1 MKSKKLKIEF
11 VREQDAPILPP
22 PPSEAGITGWL
33 WQNIFMSM
41 SNYSSVRAS
50 IGSLSVILLTLFLI
64 YFGFGQIFSFFDFA
78 IFSAVWED
86 PEGKKK
92 KFAGQL
98 SRAESSLMVGME
110 LVGLT

>member
-11 VREQDAPILPP
+11 VREKDAPILPP

-33 WQNIFMSM
+33 WQNVFMSM

-64 YFGFGQIFSFFDFA
+64 YFGFGQIFSFFDFCYF
-78 IFSAVWED
+78 IC
-86 PEGKKK
+86 
-92 KFAGQL
+92 
-98 SRAESSLMVGME
+98 SLG
-110 LVGLT
+110 GPRG

>member
-1 MKSKKLKIEF
+1 
-11 VREQDAPILPP
+11 
-22 PPSEAGITGWL
+22 
-33 WQNIFMSM
+33 MSM
-41 SNYSSVRAS
+41 ANYSSVRAS

-64 YFGFGQIFSFFDFA
+64 YFGFGQIFAFFDFA

-86 PEGKKK
+86 QRVEKE

-98 SRAESSLMVGME
+98 SRVESSLMAGME